1 MSELLYGDERVPGW
15 VAAKLGVRKW
25 PLSYSIANVKNG
37 RILGATV
44 FHEYYPENGVVE
56 LTSASDHPAWM
67 SRKMINAVF
76 SYAFDELKCQLVVLR
91 VSETNTHM
99 RDIASRLLFNSYT
112 IPRLRGR
119 NEADVIYT
127 LSDDD
132 WRKNRYR
139 SH

>member
-1 MSELLYGDERVPGW
+1 MSDLVYGDPRIDGW
-15 VAAKLGVRKW
+15 VANKLGIRQW
-25 PLSYSIANVKNG
+25 GESYSIANV
-37 RILGATV
+37 RDSTLLGASV
-44 FHEYYPENGVVE
+44 FHNYYPECGVVE
-56 LTSASDHPAWM
+56 ISSYGENPKWM

-76 SYAFDELKCQLVVLR
+76 THAFEGLKCQLVVLR
-91 VSETNTHM
+91 VSENNLHM
-99 RDIASRLLFNSYT
+99 RNIAERLLFNSYT

-132 WRKNRYR
+132 WAKSRYR